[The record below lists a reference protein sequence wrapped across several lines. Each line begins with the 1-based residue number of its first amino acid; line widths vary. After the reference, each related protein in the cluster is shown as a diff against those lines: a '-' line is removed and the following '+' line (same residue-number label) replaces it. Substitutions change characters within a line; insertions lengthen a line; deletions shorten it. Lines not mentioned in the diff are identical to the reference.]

1 MLRSIHAHDFE
12 HDGWKLNTIK
22 AGHITELKDILE
34 QNGYRLTKENMEHIK
49 RIKEIVSDIN
59 KLGKEFWKEMNKF
72 K

>member
-1 MLRSIHAHDFE
+1 MLRSVHAHDFE
-12 HDGWKLNTIK
+12 HDGWRLNAIK
-22 AGHITELKDILE
+22 AGHISELKDILE